1 MTNMRYADNV
11 VDQLTVEVV
20 DYKKEV
26 FIVKAIT
33 KNVIFCLSCKGKKIF
48 WRTDVKYFDFFIHS
62 VNSHLQ

>member
-33 KNVIFCLSCKGKKIF
+33 KNVILCLSCKGKK
-48 WRTDVKYFDFFIHS
+48 
-62 VNSHLQ
+62 NLLEN